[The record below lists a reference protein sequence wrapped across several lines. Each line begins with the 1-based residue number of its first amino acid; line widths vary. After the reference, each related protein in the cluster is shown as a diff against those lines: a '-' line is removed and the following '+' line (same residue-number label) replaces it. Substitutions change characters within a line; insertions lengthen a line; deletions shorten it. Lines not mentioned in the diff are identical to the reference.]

1 MKLSVRSGFAEEE
14 SDMQPAAG
22 TVLDNL
28 PALDPLKFGSLNRIF
43 VCGRSSGRFSDSL
56 GTAAEGRRGFWRMA
70 DAVAGG
76 GGGRGCVWKD
86 CQFSSRV
93 GNEEQC
99 ECCVMSHYFHG
110 YLLTCT
116 GCTTATLCALRSR
129 LIVASSRWGSTPL
142 WVDEGGGGGAIFDFC
157 LCMTPV
163 LKLVGERRGLLTF
176 RFDLI
181 SEVTRFERGR
191 ER

>member
-1 MKLSVRSGFAEEE
+1 
-14 SDMQPAAG
+14 
-22 TVLDNL
+22 
-28 PALDPLKFGSLNRIF
+28 
-43 VCGRSSGRFSDSL
+43 
-56 GTAAEGRRGFWRMA
+56 
-70 DAVAGG
+70 
-76 GGGRGCVWKD
+76 
-86 CQFSSRV
+86 
-93 GNEEQC
+93 
-99 ECCVMSHYFHG
+99 MSHYFHG

>member
-1 MKLSVRSGFAEEE
+1 MKLSVRSGCAEE
-14 SDMQPAAG
+14 SDM
-22 TVLDNL
+22 
-28 PALDPLKFGSLNRIF
+28 PALGPLKFRSLKRI
-43 VCGRSSGRFSDSL
+43 VVAGRSNCRFSDSL
-56 GTAAEGRRGFWRMA
+56 GTAAEGRRGFWRIA